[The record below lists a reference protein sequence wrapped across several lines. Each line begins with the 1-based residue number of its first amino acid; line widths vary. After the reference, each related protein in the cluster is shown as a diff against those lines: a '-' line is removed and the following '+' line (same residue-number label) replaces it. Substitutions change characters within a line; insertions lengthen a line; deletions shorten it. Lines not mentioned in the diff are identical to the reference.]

1 MSLHI
6 WHHQGPHKPSS
17 SATFILNSRWG
28 RAATGKKKK
37 KILHLS
43 MHTGS
48 LHDVMNMTFN
58 SLYPEDCGL
67 PGFSVMEGSIL
78 QETILEH
85 IGQY

>member
-1 MSLHI
+1 
-6 WHHQGPHKPSS
+6 
-17 SATFILNSRWG
+17 
-28 RAATGKKKK
+28 
-37 KILHLS
+37 